1 MLSGCT
7 VCSRERGIK
16 IWIDGGWAVDA
27 LLVEQTRSHADLDI
41 ALETRFLGRLRDVL
55 AERGYQQVPR
65 DDKRPWNFVLGN
77 GAGLEVDVHAFTFD
91 ENGDG
96 VYGPPENGDYYMA
109 DALTG
114 EGAIEGRPGE
124 MYLARM
130 ARPIPHS
137 DRSAAGLQS
146 VKVTRCLTCG
156 VELIRMLSDWGRD
169 DHWASELATAN
180 RGIEERISRVSGQ
193 ERDNVATQ

>member
-1 MLSGCT
+1 
-7 VCSRERGIK
+7 
-16 IWIDGGWAVDA
+16 
-27 LLVEQTRSHADLDI
+27 LLVD
-41 ALETRFLGRLRDVL
+41 RLAAFRAQL
-55 AERGYQQVPR
+55 T
-65 DDKRPWNFVLGN
+65 L
-77 GAGLEVDVHAFTFD
+77 HAFARR
-91 ENGDG
+91 E
-96 VYGPPENGDYYMA
+96 V
-109 DALTG
+109 L
-114 EGAIEGRPGE
+114 GAIEGRPGE